1 MALLL
6 VVDDDPTSLDFMR
19 TALADAGHDVLVAA
33 SAHEAMRAA
42 LGARIELVVV
52 DMVLPGFDGGDT
64 ARALRSVA
72 GYTQLPVVAVS
83 GHPDAAELIH
93 PPSIG
98 ARRLLTK
105 PFSGDELLQ
114 AVEECLNGRA

>member
-6 VVDDDPTSLDFMR
+6 VVDDDPTALEFMR
-19 TALADAGHDVLVAA
+19 TALSDAGHEVLVAS
-33 SAHEAMRAA
+33 SAHEAMRVA
-42 LGARIELVVV
+42 LGARIALVVV

-72 GYTQLPVVAVS
+72 GYTQLPVIAVS

-105 PFSGDELLQ
+105 PFSGEELLQ
-114 AVEECLNGRA
+114 AVEESLDG